1 MTTEEQFSYAVWLS
15 GLTRGELLDQILE
28 VEEKLRNLVRGVL
41 GSAGGLEWEKLIP
54 ATVRAELATVH
65 HGQAKPGTDLLDA
78 ANLKQLIDIV
88 LARWNHFSDLLK
100 DKTKFAARA
109 DEFREWRN
117 RLAHGANPSEDEKIE
132 IGVLLRQVGAQIPVY
147 SGAPWRPPL
156 GSGVSVAGARLL
168 WVDDHPEW
176 SLGERQILRALGIRV
191 FAALAN
197 DEALDLAKNTQFDLV
212 ISDIDRGGAESGVAL
227 PRRLHTLGISTPILF
242 YVGAVD
248 PDRDPP
254 EGSEAITA
262 DPAVLI
268 RDTLMLLSNTG

>member
-1 MTTEEQFSYAVWLS
+1 MTTEEQFSYTAWLS
-15 GLTRGELLDQILE
+15 GLTRGELLDQVLE
-28 VEEKLRNLVRGVL
+28 VEEKLRNLVRGVF
-41 GSAGGLEWEKLIP
+41 GSDEGLAWEKLIP
-54 ATVRAELATVH
+54 ATVREELKKVQG
-65 HGQAKPGTDLLDA
+65 GQAKPGTDLLDA

-88 LARWNHFSDLLK
+88 LARWSHFSDLLK

-191 FAALAN
+191 FTALAN
-197 DEALDLAKNTQFDLV
+197 DEALDLAKKTQFDLV
-212 ISDIDRGGAESGVAL
+212 ISDIDRGGAESGLAL
-227 PRRLHTLGISTPILF
+227 PLRLRTLGINTPILF

-262 DPAVLI
+262 DPAVVI